1 MSTTTESILP
11 CAAVADTAETAAGT
25 VLQWPQSLY
34 RKFHRKPGAGQESTH
49 YCPGC
54 GHGVLH
60 KLIAEAMDDLGIRER
75 TVFIS
80 PVGCSVFGY
89 YYFDCG
95 NVQVAHGRAP
105 AVATGIKRA
114 LPHSIVISYQGD
126 GDLAAIGTSNILHA
140 ANRGESITVFFVN
153 NAIYGMTGGQ
163 MAPTTLDGQRTS
175 TTPRGRDTMETG
187 SPLRVSEL
195 LSTLSAPVY
204 IERVALTDGQHIMS
218 ARRAVRKAL
227 QAQVDGKGFSL
238 VEVLSPCPVGWKL
251 EPAQAKEWLTEHLI
265 PNFPLGVFK
274 DEIATRAPRTRP
286 APQLAVEQVKELFA
300 AEPAVERTGA
310 PTWDGVAER
319 YREPQVKI
327 AGFGGQGV
335 LFLGALLANVALRR
349 NYHVTWLPAYGPES
363 RGGTANCNVVI
374 SEEPVAAPMVT
385 DPTVLMALNG
395 PSLER
400 FEETVV
406 PGGVIVYNSTLIAN
420 APTRTDVEVLAVPA
434 TAIADELGEARSAN
448 LVMLGAY
455 LAHTGMFSQAEIDAT
470 MEATLKRAAMV
481 ELNRQAI
488 ARGFAAA
495 G

>member
-1 MSTTTESILP
+1 MSTVKTP
-11 CAAVADTAETAAGT
+11 P
-25 VLQWPQSLY
+25 VLQWPDSLY
-34 RKFHRKPGAGQESTH
+34 RTFHRKPGGGQESTH

-60 KLIAEAMDDLGIRER
+60 KLIAEAIDQLEIRDR

-105 AVATGIKRA
+105 AVATGLKRA

-140 ANRGESITVFFVN
+140 ANRGEAITVFFVN

-163 MAPTTLDGQRTS
+163 MAPTTLDGQRTT
-175 TTPRGRDTMETG
+175 TTPRGRDTADTG
-187 SPLRVSEL
+187 SPLRISEL
-195 LSTLSAPVY
+195 LSTLDAPVY
-204 IERVALTDGQHIMS
+204 IERVALTDARHIMS

-238 VEVLSPCPVGWKL
+238 VEVLAPCPVGWKM
-251 EPAQAKEWLTEHLI
+251 EPAASKAWIAEHLI

-274 DEIATRAPRTRP
+274 DALGEREPRVRKP
-286 APQLAVEQVKELFA
+286 PELALDKVAELFA
-300 AEPAVERTGA
+300 AEPSVERTGE
-310 PTWDGVAER
+310 PSWGEVAER
-319 YREPQVKI
+319 YREPQVKV

-335 LFLGALLANVALRR
+335 LFLGSLLAHVALHRDF
-349 NYHVTWLPAYGPES
+349 HVTWLPAYGPES

-374 SEEPVAAPMVT
+374 SDKPVASPMVT
-385 DPTVLMALNG
+385 EPSVLVALNA

-400 FEETVV
+400 FEATVT
-406 PGGVIVYNSTLIAN
+406 PGGVIVYNSTLISR
-420 APTRTDVEVLAVPA
+420 APARTDVEVVPVPA
-434 TAIADELGEARSAN
+434 TAIADELGETKAAN
-448 LVMLGAY
+448 LVLLGAY
-455 LAHTGMFSQAEIDAT
+455 LAHTGLFTEAEVEAT
-470 MEATLKRAAMV
+470 MDQTLKQRGMR
-481 ELNRQAI
+481 ELNRQAV
-488 ARGFAAA
+488 ARGFQAIRIP
-495 G
+495 

>member
-1 MSTTTESILP
+1 MSITTSGP
-11 CAAVADTAETAAGT
+11 
-25 VLQWPQSLY
+25 VLEWPTSLY
-34 RKFHRKPGAGQESTH
+34 RTFHRKPGGGQESTH

-60 KLIAEAMDDLGIRER
+60 KLIAEAMDDLAIRDR

-140 ANRGESITVFFVN
+140 ANRGEAITVFFVN

-163 MAPTTLDGQRTS
+163 MAPTTLEGQRTT
-175 TTPRGRDTMETG
+175 TTPRGRDLEDTG
-187 SPLRVSEL
+187 FPLRMSEL
-195 LSTLSAPVY
+195 LSTLHAPVY
-204 IERVALTDGQHIMS
+204 IERVALTDAQHIMA

-227 QAQVDGKGFSL
+227 KAQVDGKGFSM
-238 VEVLSPCPVGWKL
+238 VEILSPCPVGWKM
-251 EPAQAKEWLTEHLI
+251 EPPAAKEWIEERLVKD
-265 PNFPLGVFK
+265 FPLGVYK
-274 DEIATRAPRTRP
+274 DVLEERPSRAPRP
-286 APQLAVEQVKELFA
+286 APALAPERVTELFA
-300 AEPAVERTGA
+300 AEPSVERTGP
-310 PTWDGVAER
+310 PTWAGVPEA
-319 YREPQVKI
+319 YREPQIKI

-335 LFLGALLANVALRR
+335 LFLGSLLANVALRR
-349 NYHVTWLPAYGPES
+349 DYHVTWLPAYGPES

-374 SEEPVAAPMVT
+374 SDRPVASPMVT

-400 FEETVV
+400 FEGSVV
-406 PGGVIVYNSTLIAN
+406 PGGVILYNSTLIPQGPA
-420 APTRTDVEVLAVPA
+420 RTDVDVLAVPA
-434 TAIADELGEARSAN
+434 TAIASELGETKVAN
-448 LVMLGAY
+448 LVLLGAY
-455 LAHTGMFSQAEIDAT
+455 LGHTGLFSEAEVEAT
-470 MEATLKRAAMV
+470 MEQVLAGRGMM
-481 ELNRQAI
+481 ELNRQAV
-488 ARGFAAA
+488 ARGFAAI
-495 G
+495 

>member
-1 MSTTTESILP
+1 MSTTTMGDGRGAS
-11 CAAVADTAETAAGT
+11 VAPGT
-25 VLQWPQSLY
+25 GDAVLQWPGSLY
-34 RKFHRKPGAGQESTH
+34 PLFRRKPGGGQRSTH

-75 TVFIS
+75 TIFIS

-95 NVQVAHGRAP
+95 NVQAAHGRAP

-114 LPHSIVISYQGD
+114 LPHSVVISYQGD

-140 ANRGESITVFFVN
+140 ANRGEAITVFFVN

-175 TTPRGRDTMETG
+175 TSPRGRDTADTG
-187 SPLRVSEL
+187 APLRVSEL
-195 LSTLSAPVY
+195 LSTLHAPAY
-204 IERVALTDGQHIMS
+204 IERVALTDAQHIMA

-227 QAQVDGKGFSL
+227 RAQVEGRGFSL
-238 VEVLSPCPVGWKL
+238 VEVLSPCPVNWKM
-251 EPAQAKEWLTEHLI
+251 EPAEARAWITDHLI
-265 PNFPLGVFK
+265 PAFPLGVFK
-274 DEIATRAPRTRP
+274 DELATREPVVRRPPALAPERV
-286 APQLAVEQVKELFA
+286 AELFA

-310 PTWDGVAER
+310 PSWQGIAER

-335 LFLGALLANVALRR
+335 LFLGSLLANIALRR
-349 NYHVTWLPAYGPES
+349 NFHVTWLPAYGPES
-363 RGGTANCNVVI
+363 RGGTANCNVVV
-374 SEEPVAAPMVT
+374 SATPVASPMVT
-385 DPTVLMALNG
+385 EPGVLMALNG

-400 FEETVV
+400 FEPAVT
-406 PGGVIVYNSTLIAN
+406 PGGIIVYNSTLIGRPPAR
-420 APTRTDVEVLAVPA
+420 ADVEVLAVPA
-434 TAIADELGEARSAN
+434 TAIADELGETRAAN

-455 LAHTGMFSQAEIDAT
+455 LARTGLFSRAEVDAT
-470 MEATLKRAAMV
+470 MDATLKPGPAL
-481 ELNRQAI
+481 ELNRRAV
-488 ARGFAAA
+488 ARGFELES
-495 G
+495 

>member
-1 MSTTTESILP
+1 MSS
-11 CAAVADTAETAAGT
+11 VTAGP
-25 VLQWPQSLY
+25 VLQWPESLY
-34 RKFHRKPGAGQESTH
+34 RTFHRKPGGGQESTH

-60 KLIAEAMDDLGIRER
+60 KLIAEAMDDLSIRER

-140 ANRGESITVFFVN
+140 ANRGEAITVFFVN

-163 MAPTTLDGQRTS
+163 MAPTTLEGQRTT
-175 TTPRGRDTMETG
+175 TTPRGRDLDDTG
-187 SPLRVSEL
+187 FPLRMSEL
-195 LSTLSAPVY
+195 LSTLHAPVY
-204 IERVALTDGQHIMS
+204 IERVALTDAQHIMA

-227 QAQVDGKGFSL
+227 QAQVDGKGFSM
-238 VEVLSPCPVGWKL
+238 VEVLSPCPVGWKM
-251 EPAQAKEWLTEHLI
+251 EPSEAKAWIAERLVED
-265 PNFPLGVFK
+265 FPLGVYK
-274 DEIATRAPRTRP
+274 DVLAERSPRSRA
-286 APQLAVEQVKELFA
+286 APQLAPERVNELFA
-300 AEPAVERTGA
+300 AEPSVERTG
-310 PTWDGVAER
+310 PPSWEGVPER
-319 YREPQVKI
+319 YREPQIKI

-335 LFLGALLANVALRR
+335 LFLGSLLANVALRR
-349 NYHVTWLPAYGPES
+349 DNHVTWLPAYGPES

-374 SEEPVAAPMVT
+374 SDQPVASPMVT
-385 DPTVLMALNG
+385 GPTVLVALNG

-400 FEETVV
+400 FESSVV
-406 PGGVIVYNSTLIAN
+406 PGGVIVYNSTLIARP
-420 APTRTDVEVLAVPA
+420 PTRTDVEVVAVPA
-434 TAIADELGEARSAN
+434 TAIADQLGETKVAN

-455 LAHTGMFSQAEIDAT
+455 LAHTGLFSAAEVEATMDAT
-470 MEATLKRAAMV
+470 LRKQGLL
-481 ELNRQAI
+481 ELNRRAV
-488 ARGFAAA
+488 ARGFATATA
-495 G
+495 R

>member
-1 MSTTTESILP
+1 MSTL
-11 CAAVADTAETAAGT
+11 TAPT
-25 VLQWPQSLY
+25 VLQWPESLY
-34 RKFHRKPGAGQESTH
+34 RRFHRKPGGGQQSTH

-60 KLIAEAMDDLGIRER
+60 KLIAEAMDDLAIRER

-105 AVATGIKRA
+105 AVATGLKRA

-140 ANRGESITVFFVN
+140 ANRGEAITVFFVN

-175 TTPRGRDTMETG
+175 TTPRGRDTADTG
-187 SPLRVSEL
+187 APLRMSEL
-195 LSTLSAPVY
+195 LSTLDAPAY
-204 IERVALTDGQHIMS
+204 IERVALTDANHIMA

-227 QAQVDGKGFSL
+227 QAQVDGKGFSM

-251 EPAQAKEWLTEHLI
+251 EPAEAKVWITEHLI
-265 PNFPLGVFK
+265 PAFPLGVYK
-274 DEIATRAPRTRP
+274 DVLSQREARSRP
-286 APQLAVEQVKELFA
+286 APALALDRVAELFA
-300 AEPAVERTGA
+300 AEPSVERTGE
-310 PTWDGVAER
+310 PTWNGVAER
-319 YREPQVKI
+319 YREPQIKI

-335 LFLGALLANVALRR
+335 LFLGSLLANVALRGDL
-349 NYHVTWLPAYGPES
+349 HVTWLPAYGPES

-374 SEEPVAAPMVT
+374 STEPVASPMVT
-385 DPTVLMALNG
+385 EPSVLMALNG

-400 FEETVV
+400 FEAAVR
-406 PGGVIVYNSTLIAN
+406 PGGLVIYNSSLISR
-420 APTRTDVEVLAVPA
+420 APSREDIEVLAVPA
-434 TAIADELGEARSAN
+434 TAIADELGETKVAN
-448 LVMLGAY
+448 LVLLGAY
-455 LAHTGMFSQAEIDAT
+455 LAHSGLFNEAEVDAT
-470 MEATLKRAAMV
+470 MEHALKKQGML
-481 ELNRQAI
+481 ELNRQAV
-488 ARGFAAA
+488 ARGFRAIRP
-495 G
+495 

>member
-1 MSTTTESILP
+1 MSTTT
-11 CAAVADTAETAAGT
+11 AEPA
-25 VLQWPQSLY
+25 VLQWPVSLY
-34 RKFHRKPGAGQESTH
+34 RKFDRKPGGTQQTTH

-105 AVATGIKRA
+105 AVATGLKRA

-140 ANRGESITVFFVN
+140 ANRGEAITVFFVN

-163 MAPTTLDGQRTS
+163 MAPTSLDGQRTS
-175 TTPRGRDTMETG
+175 TTPRGRDTADTG

-195 LSTLSAPVY
+195 LSTLDAPVY
-204 IERVALTDGQHIMS
+204 IERVALTDGQHIMA

-227 QAQVDGKGFSL
+227 KAQVDGKGFSL
-238 VEVLSPCPVGWKL
+238 VEVLSPCPVGWKM
-251 EPAQAKEWLTEHLI
+251 EPSEAKEWLVDHLI

-274 DEIATRAPRTRP
+274 DRLAEREPRPRP
-286 APQLAVEQVKELFA
+286 APSLALDRVAELFA
-300 AEPAVERTGA
+300 AEPSVERTGE
-310 PTWDGVAER
+310 PTWEGVQEQ
-319 YREPQVKI
+319 YREPQIKI

-374 SEEPVAAPMVT
+374 SDEPVASPMVT
-385 DPTVLMALNG
+385 EPTVLIALNA

-400 FEETVV
+400 FESTVT
-406 PGGVIVYNSTLIAN
+406 PGGVIVYNSTLISRP
-420 APTRTDVEVLAVPA
+420 PTRTDVEVVAVPA
-434 TAIADELGEARSAN
+434 TAMADALGEAQAAN
-448 LVMLGAY
+448 LILLGAY
-455 LAHTGMFSQAEIDAT
+455 LGHTGMFSQSEVDAT
-470 MEATLKRAAMV
+470 MQQTLKRQELL
-481 ELNRQAI
+481 ELNRRAVAEGI
-488 ARGFAAA
+488 ASVSA
-495 G
+495 

>member
-1 MSTTTESILP
+1 MSTVTDRASLEGP
-11 CAAVADTAETAAGT
+11 GNEGAAAGA
-25 VLQWPQSLY
+25 VLQWPDSLY
-34 RKFHRKPGAGQESTH
+34 RNFERKPGGQESTH

-89 YYFDCG
+89 YYFNCG

-105 AVATGIKRA
+105 AVATGLKRA

-140 ANRGESITVFFVN
+140 ANRGEAITVFFVN

-163 MAPTTLDGQRTS
+163 MAPTSLDGQRTA
-175 TTPRGRDTMETG
+175 TTPRGRDTQETG
-187 SPLRVSEL
+187 APLRVSEL
-195 LSTLSAPVY
+195 LSTLHAPVY
-204 IERVALTDGQHIMS
+204 IERVALTDANHIMA
-218 ARRAVRKAL
+218 ARKAVRKAL
-227 QAQVDGKGFSL
+227 KAQVDGKGFSL
-238 VEVLSPCPVGWKL
+238 VEVLSSCPVGWKL
-251 EPAQAKEWLTEHLI
+251 DPSESKEWITEHLI
-265 PNFPLGVFK
+265 PYFPLGVFK
-274 DEIATRAPRTRP
+274 DVLSEREPRTRP
-286 APQLAVEQVKELFA
+286 APHLALDRLAEVFA
-300 AEPAVERTGA
+300 AEPSVERTGA

-374 SEEPVAAPMVT
+374 SDQPVAAPMVT
-385 DPTVLMALNG
+385 EPSVLMALNG

-400 FEETVV
+400 FESTVT
-406 PGGVIVYNSTLIAN
+406 PGGVIVYNSTLIAR
-420 APTRTDVEVLAVPA
+420 APTRTDIEVLAIPA
-434 TAIADELGEARSAN
+434 TAIADELGEPQAAN

-455 LAHTGMFSQAEIDAT
+455 LAHTGMFSEAEVDAT
-470 MEATLKRAAMV
+470 MVHTLKRKGMV

-488 ARGFAAA
+488 ARGFAAL

>member
-1 MSTTTESILP
+1 MSTMTGG
-11 CAAVADTAETAAGT
+11 A
-25 VLQWPQSLY
+25 VLQWPESLY
-34 RKFHRKPGAGQESTH
+34 RTFHRKPGGGQESTH

-60 KLIAEAMDDLGIRER
+60 KLIAEAMDDLAIRER

-114 LPHSIVISYQGD
+114 LPHSVVISYQGD

-140 ANRGESITVFFVN
+140 ANRGEPITVFFVN

-163 MAPTTLDGQRTS
+163 MAPTTLDGQRT
-175 TTPRGRDTMETG
+175 TTSPRGRDTMDTG

-195 LSTLSAPVY
+195 LSTLDAPVY
-204 IERVALTDGQHIMS
+204 IERVALTDAKHIMT

-227 QAQVDGKGFSL
+227 KAQVEGKGFSL
-238 VEVLSPCPVGWKL
+238 VEVLSPCPINWKMD
-251 EPAQAKEWLTEHLI
+251 PAESKAWITDHLM
-265 PNFPLGVFK
+265 PAFPLGVYK
-274 DEIATRAPRTRP
+274 DVLAEREPQTRL
-286 APQLAVEQVKELFA
+286 APQLALDKVAELFA
-300 AEPAVERTGA
+300 AEPSVERTGE
-310 PTWDGVAER
+310 PTWDGVADR

-335 LFLGALLANVALRR
+335 LFLGSLLANVALRR

-374 SEEPVAAPMVT
+374 SAEPVASPMVT
-385 DPTVLMALNG
+385 EPSVLMALNA

-400 FEETVV
+400 FEPTVT
-406 PGGVIVYNSTLIAN
+406 PGGVIVYNSTLISK
-420 APTRTDVEVLAVPA
+420 APTRQDVEVVAVPA
-434 TAIADELGEARSAN
+434 TAIADELGETRAAN
-448 LVMLGAY
+448 LVLLGAY
-455 LAHTGMFSQAEIDAT
+455 LAHTGMFSAAEVEAT
-470 MEATLKRAAMV
+470 MDQVLKSHGML
-481 ELNRQAI
+481 ELNRQAV
-488 ARGFAAA
+488 ARGFAATT
-495 G
+495 

>member
-1 MSTTTESILP
+1 MSTVISP
-11 CAAVADTAETAAGT
+11 P
-25 VLQWPQSLY
+25 VLQWPESLY
-34 RKFHRKPGAGQESTH
+34 RTFHRKPGGGQESTH

-60 KLIAEAMDDLGIRER
+60 KLIAEAMDDLAIRER

-140 ANRGESITVFFVN
+140 ANRGEPITVFFVN

-175 TTPRGRDTMETG
+175 TSPRGRDIQETG

-195 LSTLSAPVY
+195 LSTLDAPVY
-204 IERVALTDGQHIMS
+204 IERVALTDAPHIMK

-251 EPAQAKEWLTEHLI
+251 EPPAAKAWITDHLI
-265 PNFPLGVFK
+265 PNFPLGVYK
-274 DEIATRAPRTRP
+274 DKLAEREPRTRR
-286 APQLAVEQVKELFA
+286 APELALDRLAELFA
-300 AEPAVERTGA
+300 AEPSVERTGE
-310 PTWDGVAER
+310 PTWDDVAER
-319 YREPQVKI
+319 YREPQIKI

-335 LFLGALLANVALRR
+335 LFLGSLLANVALRR
-349 NYHVTWLPAYGPES
+349 DFHVTWLPAYGPES

-374 SEEPVAAPMVT
+374 SDQAVASPMVT
-385 DPTVLMALNG
+385 DPTVLVALNG
-395 PSLER
+395 PSLQR
-400 FEETVV
+400 FEPTVV
-406 PGGVIVYNSTLIAN
+406 PGGVIVYNSTLISQ
-420 APTRTDVEVLAVPA
+420 APTRDDVEVLAVPA
-434 TAIADELGEARSAN
+434 TAIADELGETRAAN
-448 LVMLGAY
+448 LVLLGAY
-455 LAHTGMFSQAEIDAT
+455 LAHTGMFTEAEVAAT
-470 MEATLKRAAMV
+470 MDAVLKQKGMM
-481 ELNRQAI
+481 ELNRQAV
-488 ARGFAAA
+488 AA
-495 G
+495 GFNAAR